1 MTQTVAKFAMANT
14 TEAAKLT
21 KLAGQHTKALSLS
34 ASTMTRHLQHALMK
48 SLLVLSVTTVAILA
62 AAMPAR
68 AAGETIGGCVLEK
81 LNTSFG
87 EGNYQSLE
95 QMLTSTASKESGK
108 SGKSDDEKKRKALEK
123 KLEGCLEA
131 PDAIVPALD
140 EVIWG
145 GLAFLV
151 LLGFMQWKGFP
162 AVKRAMDARSEKIRN
177 DLDAADDAKTS
188 AQRTQTEY
196 EEKLKSAEEKA
207 AVIIDEARAKASQ
220 LKLDLQAQAEAEI
233 AEKRANASAEI
244 DANRSQAIDD
254 LRSEIA
260 TIAVDAAEQVVAAS
274 INPETHRQLIDDYI
288 DQVSA
293 SGAANAAQTNGSP

>member
-1 MTQTVAKFAMANT
+1 MANT
-14 TEAAKLT
+14 TETAKLA
-21 KLAGQHTKALSLS
+21 KLDTARHTKALSLF
-34 ASTMTRHLQHALMK
+34 ASTMTRHLQHSLMK
-48 SLLVLSVTTVAILA
+48 SLLVLSVTTTAILA

-81 LNTSFG
+81 LNTSF
-87 EGNYQSLE
+87 EDGNYRSLE
-95 QMLTSTASKESGK
+95 QMLTSTASKEN
-108 SGKSDDEKKRKALEK
+108 GKSDDDKKGGTLEK

-131 PDAIVPALD
+131 PDTIIPALD

-188 AQRTQTEY
+188 AQRIQTEY
-196 EEKLKSAEEKA
+196 EEKLKNAEEKA
-207 AVIIDEARAKASQ
+207 AAIIEEARAKASQ

-293 SGAANAAQTNGSP
+293 SGAANTARTNGSP

>member
-21 KLAGQHTKALSLS
+21 KPDTVPHTKALSLS
-34 ASTMTRHLQHALMK
+34 ASTMTRHLQHSLMK

-81 LNTSFG
+81 LNTSFE
-87 EGNYQSLE
+87 EGNYGSLE
-95 QMLTSTASKESGK
+95 QMLTSTASKESGE
-108 SGKSDDEKKRKALEK
+108 SDDEKKRKALEK

-188 AQRTQTEY
+188 AQRTRTEY
-196 EEKLKSAEEKA
+196 EEKLKNAEEKA

-244 DANRSQAIDD
+244 DANRSRAIDD

-260 TIAVDAAEQVVAAS
+260 TIAVDAAEQVVAVT

-293 SGAANAAQTNGSP
+293 SGAANSA